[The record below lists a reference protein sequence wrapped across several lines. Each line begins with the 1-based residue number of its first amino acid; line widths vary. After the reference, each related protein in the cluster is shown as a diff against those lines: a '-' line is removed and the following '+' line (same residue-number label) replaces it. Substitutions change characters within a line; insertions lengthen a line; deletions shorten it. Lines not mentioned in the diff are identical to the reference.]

1 MPRVWEILRKFKDV
15 CRVRGWKTSESE
27 DWIEIDD
34 KYNSFLWARDIHPS
48 SFKRIVS
55 NRKCVVQE
63 GLSYR
68 VVEASYTAW
77 LFSETPSETLVKTVF
92 ENPDFSER
100 IALYDLSPLL
110 EGKNLCVKL
119 NHTDSPV
126 FQEFERFLR
135 NDLKVKFK
143 PLSSFSNTEIAE
155 KNCTIE
161 ELAQVS
167 KQNFSKV

>member
-1 MPRVWEILRKFKDV
+1 MPRVWEILKKFKDV
-15 CRVRGWKTSESE
+15 CRGRGWKTSESE
-27 DWIEIDD
+27 DWIEIND
-34 KYNSFLWARDIHPS
+34 KYNSFLWARNIHPS
-48 SFKRIVS
+48 SFKRIAS
-55 NRKCVVQE
+55 NRKCIVRE

-77 LFSETPSETLVKTVF
+77 LFSETPSEILVKTVF
-92 ENPDFSER
+92 ENPDFYER

-126 FQEFERFLR
+126 FEEFEHFLR
-135 NDLKVKFK
+135 NELKVKLK
-143 PLSSFSNTEIAE
+143 PISSFSDTEITE

-161 ELAQVS
+161 ELA
-167 KQNFSKV
+167 

>member
-1 MPRVWEILRKFKDV
+1 MKMPKVWEILRKFKDV
-15 CRVRGWKTSESE
+15 CKIHGWKTAESE

-34 KYNSFLWARDIHPS
+34 KYNSFLCARDIHLS
-48 SFKRIVS
+48 SFKRIAS
-55 NRKCVVQE
+55 NRKCVVRE

-68 VVEASYTAW
+68 IVEASYTAW
-77 LFSETPSETLVKTVF
+77 LFSETPSETLVKTIF

-135 NDLKVKFK
+135 NELKVKFK
-143 PLSSFSNTEIAE
+143 PISSFSNAEIAE
-155 KNCTIE
+155 KNYTIE
-161 ELAQVS
+161 ELA
-167 KQNFSKV
+167 

>member
-1 MPRVWEILRKFKDV
+1 MKMPRVWEILKKFKDV

-27 DWIEIDD
+27 DWVEIDD

-48 SFKRIVS
+48 SFERIAS
-55 NRKCVVQE
+55 NRKCVIQE
-63 GLSYR
+63 ALSYR
-68 VVEASYTAW
+68 VVDASYTAW
-77 LFSETPSETLVKTVF
+77 LFSETPSDTLVKTVF

-110 EGKNLCVKL
+110 EGKNLCAKL

-135 NDLKVKFK
+135 NELKVKLK
-143 PLSSFSNTEIAE
+143 SLPSFSNTELPE
-155 KNCTIE
+155 KKYTIE
-161 ELAQVS
+161 ELA
-167 KQNFSKV
+167 

>member
-1 MPRVWEILRKFKDV
+1 MMKMPRVWEILNKFKAV

-27 DWIEIDD
+27 DWVETNDE
-34 KYNSFLWARDIHPS
+34 YNRFLWARDIHPS

-55 NRKCVVQE
+55 NRKCVVRE

-68 VVEASYTAW
+68 VVDASYTAW
-77 LFSETPSETLVKTVF
+77 LFSEEPSETLVRTVF

-110 EGKNLCVKL
+110 EGKNLCTKL

-135 NDLKVKFK
+135 NELKVKLK
-143 PLSSFSNTEIAE
+143 PLPSFSNAELAE
-155 KNCTIE
+155 KNYTIE
-161 ELAQVS
+161 ELA
-167 KQNFSKV
+167 